1 MEFILFMTA
10 CLGMLGLCAC
20 INSAA
25 NELRG
30 IRSVL
35 ETHANLEPV
44 KVQAYQRRK
53 NGGAQL

>member
-1 MEFILFMTA
+1 VDFFLFMATA
-10 CLGMLGLCAC
+10 ISVIAVCAC

-35 ETHANLEPV
+35 ETHTQLEPV
-44 KVQAYQRRK
+44 KVRTYQRREG
-53 NGGAQL
+53 NTEL

>member
-1 MEFILFMTA
+1 MDFILFMCTGISVIA
-10 CLGMLGLCAC
+10 VCAC

-35 ETHANLEPV
+35 ETHTQLEPV
-44 KVQAYQRRK
+44 KVRTYQRRED
-53 NGGAQL
+53 GGTQL